1 MRRLFHIVSAPLL
14 LAWAGLSLAAPLA
27 EVLSVSGR
35 GEHRPTG
42 DGAWQTARIKQG
54 LEDGHFVRTLEAS
67 SMALLFGGQAQI
79 KLGSESLFQVRA
91 PSQATPASL
100 DLKKGRSWSQVKVE
114 RSATVASAETAGPS
128 LRVTTPGGVAAIRG
142 TEWAIEVGEDG
153 LTTVA
158 VLEGRVEF
166 GNPQGSVS
174 IGPAE
179 EASARP
185 GEAPVKRQL
194 VDPQGRVQWVAVYRF
209 PWARYPELA
218 ADDWQPVARALRDGD
233 YAAANFALRARDR
246 SPTVVLLLAELALA
260 RGEPRAAVDWLVA
273 IPPAEPLAAALRAE
287 AALRLDEIATARRVL
302 EAAPAHVE
310 TALAAGDLHRLEGEA
325 GPAMAA
331 FARARIAAPADPRGW
346 LGGGRVAAE
355 REDLG
360 VARPLFDAAQRLS
373 PQDAVILAE
382 RAHAD
387 TLGGDLAD
395 ARAGYE
401 KALALAPDDYVA
413 WTGLGLLELKS
424 GHAEAALVPLLKA
437 TAIEPRYA
445 RAALYAGIAYWQL
458 GRAGNALDTFARAAR
473 LDPNDPLPHF
483 YAAMIHSDR
492 LEPGA
497 AVAAAQRAI
506 ALWPKLKSLNQV
518 ASDQKGSAN
527 LGTTLARFGLEEWAL
542 AAAWQAYTPF
552 WGASHLFLA
561 DRTHD
566 TYGKNSELFQGFLAD
581 PLVFGADPRRNSL
594 IARPESVLGGRVKA
608 AAGQQKT
615 VEAGGQWTGYRADP
629 LPFAWFADV
638 EANQAKPDDLSL
650 RTDLANFTLG
660 LGVKPSFDTGLFL
673 FANRYRLNLDFPDPT
688 SWLKDTHAR
697 SEPTRIDLGY
707 HYKFSPEAHFWLKL
721 GFGDQQRS
729 LRGDIP
735 TSKSVFNG
743 WEEHYE
749 DGPPATVGLDFSDS
763 NRERDAQVK
772 YAWSLGQH
780 SLHVSLEKANGRSYY
795 RIKTTTQDGNDPP
808 LSAASTTA
816 TAQDRDSWHMGFGD
830 SIRLNESTQ
839 LHLQLGYTRYQQE
852 DTGTFTTER
861 KYKDIWKRVAFGS
874 GEEFSRFSPRIGGVW
889 QFAVSPEQTAG
900 HGTLRMAL
908 REWMQPAGASTLDRL
923 DTAGLPLDTRSVR
936 PGGLLKDGKLQ
947 LEWEAARNFYVAYL
961 EASRIENHT
970 EGYLPG
976 IAAMLTDLEKL
987 RQKAPD
993 NVSGEDLLEGTPRF
1007 GMGRMRTAGLAGNWI
1022 VDDRTSVYARAI
1034 FRSSEDLRDN
1044 PGADLP
1050 YSPRR
1055 TAVLGTSYFPG
1066 GGWSLGAQAVYRSR
1080 SFTDSAQTTELP
1092 AGWGVDCFAGWR
1104 SPDRHWRTTLVAK
1117 NLGREQPAPR
1127 SLMAQIETWW

>member
-1 MRRLFHIVSAPLL
+1 MRRFLPRVFVPLL
-14 LAWAGLSLAAPLA
+14 LAWAGLSLASPLA

-35 GEHRPTG
+35 GEHRRTS
-42 DGAWQTARIKQG
+42 DGSWQAARIKQG

-79 KLGSESLFQVRA
+79 KLGSDSLFQVRA
-91 PSQATPASL
+91 PTQVTPASL

-114 RSATVASAETAGPS
+114 RSATVASADAATAQ

-185 GEAPVKRQL
+185 GEAPIKRQL
-194 VDPQGRVQWVAVYRF
+194 VNPQSRVQWVAVYRF
-209 PWARYPELA
+209 PWSRYPELA
-218 ADDWQPVARALRDGD
+218 EADWQSVARALRDD
-233 YAAANFALRARDR
+233 DHAAANFALRMRDR
-246 SPTVVLLLAELALA
+246 SPLAVLLLAELALA
-260 RGEPRAAVDWLVA
+260 RGEPRAAVDL
-273 IPPAEPLAAALRAE
+273 LAALPVGDVRAVALRVE

-302 EAAPAHVE
+302 ETAPAHAE
-310 TALAAGDLHRLEGEA
+310 TALAAGELHRLEGEA
-325 GPAMAA
+325 RPASAA
-331 FARARIAAPADPRGW
+331 FERARIAAPGDARGW
-346 LGGGRVAAE
+346 LGGGRVATE
-355 REDLG
+355 REDLR
-360 VARPLFDAAQRLS
+360 VAWPLFDAAQRIS
-373 PQDAVILAE
+373 PQDALMIAE

-387 TLGGDLAD
+387 TLGGNLAD
-395 ARAGYE
+395 ARGGYE

-424 GHAEAALVPLLKA
+424 GHTEAALEPLLKA

-445 RAALYAGIAYWQL
+445 RAALYTGIAYWQL
-458 GRAGNALDTFARAAR
+458 GRAGNALDTFARASR

-527 LGTTLARFGLEEWAL
+527 LGATLARFGLEEWAL
-542 AAAWQAYTPF
+542 SSAWQSYTPF

-594 IARPESVLGGRVKA
+594 IARPESVLGARAKA
-608 AAGQQKT
+608 SAGQQKA

-638 EANQAKPDDLSL
+638 EANRATPDDLSL
-650 RTDLANFTLG
+650 RTDLANVTLG
-660 LGVKPSFDTGLFL
+660 LGVKPSFDTGVFL
-673 FANRYRLNLDFPDPT
+673 FANRYRLDLDFADPA

-707 HYKFSPEAHFWLKL
+707 HHKFSPEAHFWFKA
-721 GFGDQQRS
+721 GYGNQDRS
-729 LRGDIP
+729 VIGPIP
-735 TSKSVFNG
+735 TPARLYSWPG
-743 WEEHYE
+743 Y
-749 DGPPATVGLDFSDS
+749 DGSPQVGFLAKDN
-763 NRERDAQVK
+763 NRENDWQAK
-772 YAWSLGQH
+772 HAWVSGQH
-780 SLHVSLEKANGRSYY
+780 SLHAAVEWAEGQTRYRSDIQTLYY
-795 RIKTTTQDGNDPP
+795 GEAP
-808 LSAASTTA
+808 ASWISQSQ
-816 TAQDRDSWHMGFGD
+816 QDRHSWRLGFND
-830 SIRLNESTQ
+830 WFSYSDALQFHFQAAYVNYRQKDRLE
-839 LHLQLGYTRYQQE
+839 
-852 DTGTFTTER
+852 
-861 KYKDIWKRVAFGS
+861 
-874 GEEFSRFSPRIGGVW
+874 SRFESALGAPQTPTVRSDHVDIGRISPRIGMVW
-889 QFAVSPEQTAG
+889 RFAAPPAPTFASGTR
-900 HGTLRMAL
+900 GTLRVAL
-908 REWMQPAGASTLDRL
+908 REWLQPAGAATLDRL
-923 DTAGLPLDTRSVR
+923 DTAGLPLDTRSVE
-936 PGGLLKDGKLQ
+936 PGGIVKNGRIQ
-947 LEWEAARNFYVAYL
+947 FELEGSRNLYTAYL
-961 EASRIENHT
+961 ETQRIDNRS
-970 EGYLPG
+970 EGFQSAVSAILSE
-976 IAAMLTDLEKL
+976 LEKL

-1007 GMGRMRTAGLAGNWI
+1007 GAGRTNTAGLAGNWI
-1022 VDDRTSVYARAI
+1022 IDGQTSAYARAI
-1034 FRSSEDLRDN
+1034 LRASEDLRDN

-1055 TAVLGTSYFPG
+1055 TWVLGISHFPG
-1066 GGWSLGAQAVYRSR
+1066 GGWSLGAQTVYRSR
-1080 SFTDSAQTTELP
+1080 SFTDTAHATELP
-1092 AGWGVDCFAGWR
+1092 SGWGVDGFAGWR
-1104 SPDRHWRTTLVAK
+1104 SSDRQWRTTLAVK
-1117 NLGREQPAPR
+1117 NLGRAQPAPR
-1127 SLMAQIETWW
+1127 SLMAQVEAWW